1 MSKVAIVWSELEDA
15 TGIIFRAYSSD
26 GRLIANTVYDYQVLD
41 PDSIYEAA
49 MKQIDK
55 PLVDR

>member
-1 MSKVAIVWSELEDA
+1 MGKIFIDWSELEDA

-26 GRLIANTVYDYQVLD
+26 GRLIADTIYDYQVMD
-41 PDSIYEAA
+41 PDSIYAAA
-49 MKQIDK
+49 MKQINK